1 MRIAVIDKTK
11 CQPRKCN
18 FTCISVCPGVKT
30 GKKTIVEENNFPVI
44 YENLCIG
51 CGICVKKC
59 PFNAIKIENLA
70 EEKGYLAYRYGKNGF
85 GIFNL
90 PIPDKGVGVII
101 GSNGIGKTTTLKILS
116 GSLKVDFQNFPKQ
129 AQDWLKEERSVV
141 VKPQELKIS
150 KKEKVKDVILRND
163 ERKVAP
169 EIIKKLELNDS
180 LDKDLDELS
189 GGELQRVA
197 IACACCKKAEFYF
210 FDEPCSFLDI
220 KQRLN
225 VAEVLKDLSKEAN
238 VLVIEHDLAVLDYL
252 ADYVYIIYGKPGVFG
267 VCSNKKNA
275 RVGVNEYLFG
285 FLKSENVRIR
295 DFEYTFEKKPPAS
308 EWKGKKYVE
317 YPSFEKKWPSFEL
330 KVEGGRLIKGE
341 VVGLVGPNAIGKTTF
356 VRVLAGE
363 IDIGK
368 KIDLGKVAYKPQYLN
383 INSEKTVFDFLNSQ
397 KLDQAIFEET
407 KSFVSELFDKQVN
420 TLSGGELQRVA
431 IVNALC
437 LPSEICLLDE
447 PSAYLDIEQRISLA
461 KLIKKITE
469 KTERISLVVD
479 HDISFID
486 SISNRLIVFNGEPG
500 KKGFANAPVSMR
512 EGMNSLLKNFDITFR
527 RDKDT
532 GRPRMNKKG
541 SQKDIEQKKMGEYYY
556 VISE

>member
-129 AQDWLKEERSVV
+129 AQDWLKEERNVV

-225 VAEVLKDLSKEAN
+225 VAEVLKDLSQEAN

-252 ADYVYIIYGKPGVFG
+252 ADYVYIIYG
-267 VCSNKKNA
+267 
-275 RVGVNEYLFG
+275 
-285 FLKSENVRIR
+285 
-295 DFEYTFEKKPPAS
+295 
-308 EWKGKKYVE
+308 
-317 YPSFEKKWPSFEL
+317 
-330 KVEGGRLIKGE
+330 
-341 VVGLVGPNAIGKTTF
+341 
-356 VRVLAGE
+356 
-363 IDIGK
+363 
-368 KIDLGKVAYKPQYLN
+368 
-383 INSEKTVFDFLNSQ
+383 
-397 KLDQAIFEET
+397 
-407 KSFVSELFDKQVN
+407 
-420 TLSGGELQRVA
+420 
-431 IVNALC
+431 
-437 LPSEICLLDE
+437 
-447 PSAYLDIEQRISLA
+447 
-461 KLIKKITE
+461 
-469 KTERISLVVD
+469 
-479 HDISFID
+479 
-486 SISNRLIVFNGEPG
+486 
-500 KKGFANAPVSMR
+500 
-512 EGMNSLLKNFDITFR
+512 
-527 RDKDT
+527 
-532 GRPRMNKKG
+532 
-541 SQKDIEQKKMGEYYY
+541 
-556 VISE
+556 